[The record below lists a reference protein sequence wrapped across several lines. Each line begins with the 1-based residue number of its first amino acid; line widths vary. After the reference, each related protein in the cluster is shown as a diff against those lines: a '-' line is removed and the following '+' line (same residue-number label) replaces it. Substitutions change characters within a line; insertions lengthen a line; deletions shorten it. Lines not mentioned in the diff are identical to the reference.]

1 MGQFRRGA
9 KRSLPVPGVLG
20 GVWGWGEAA
29 HYMFL
34 SWSLYSVRMSWG
46 MSTPKLKGQ
55 SRDEVNLR
63 GKRETEAVLLAK
75 Y

>member
-1 MGQFRRGA
+1 M
-9 KRSLPVPGVLG
+9 L
-20 GVWGWGEAA
+20 
-29 HYMFL
+29 L
-34 SWSLYSVRMSWG
+34 SCCLYSMRISWG

-63 GKRETEAVLLAK
+63 RGKWETEAVLLAK